1 MKKKILI
8 TGGTGSFGKTFL
20 SKIINNK
27 KFDEIRI
34 FSRDEEKQF
43 HQRTIYNNHN
53 IKHFIGDIRDSSSL
67 ENAVKNVDYIFHA
80 AALKQVP
87 SCELFPFEA
96 VKTNII
102 GAENIVRLA
111 LKYQVS
117 KVIALSTDKAVYPIN
132 AMGISKA
139 MMEKIF
145 ISAARIKSKES
156 KTKFIITRYGNVM
169 ASRGSVI
176 PVFAKKIKNGETISI
191 TKPNMTR
198 FLMTLDEAVKLV
210 EYAFKNGNN
219 GELFIQKSP
228 SSDILTLAKAIAS
241 YFDQKLKYKI
251 IGARLG
257 EKDHETLITR
267 EEMSNTKEFKK
278 YFKVPLIKEN
288 FEYEKYLT
296 IGQKKLNTLNDYN
309 SSQNVSNLD
318 QVILKINEISKFL
331 DEQ

>member
-8 TGGTGSFGKTFL
+8 TGGTGSFGRTFL
-20 SKIINNK
+20 TKIVNNR

-43 HQRTIYNNHN
+43 HQRNIFQNNK
-53 IKHFIGDIRDSSSL
+53 IKYFIRDINSL
-67 ENAVKNVDYIFHA
+67 EPAIRDVDYIFHA

-87 SCELFPFEA
+87 SCELYPFEA
-96 VKTNII
+96 VKTNIL

-111 LKYQVS
+111 EKNQVS

-145 ISAARIKSKES
+145 ISAARLKPNKSK
-156 KTKFIITRYGNVM
+156 TQFIITRYGNVM

-176 PVFAKKIKNGETISI
+176 PLFAKKIKNNETIPI

-210 EYAFKNGNN
+210 EYAFKNGKN

-228 SSDILTLAKAIAS
+228 SSDILTLAKAIS
-241 YFDQKLKYKI
+241 IFYDKKLNYKI

-267 EEMSNTKEFKK
+267 EEMANTSEYKK
-278 YFKVPLIKEN
+278 YFKVPLINNKFQYEN
-288 FEYEKYLT
+288 YLT
-296 IGQKKLNTLNDYN
+296 QGQKKLNELQDYN
-309 SSQNVSNLD
+309 SSQNICNLKK
-318 QVILKINEISKFL
+318 VISKLNEISEFL
-331 DEQ
+331 NNQ

>member
-20 SKIINNK
+20 SKIVSSK
-27 KFDEIRI
+27 KYDEIRV
-34 FSRDEEKQF
+34 FSRDEEKQY
-43 HQRTIYNNHN
+43 HQRNIYNQSHV
-53 IKHFIGDIRDSSSL
+53 KYYIGDIRDVSSL
-67 ENAVKNVDYIFHA
+67 ETAVKNVDYIFHA

-96 VKTNII
+96 VKTNIL
-102 GAENIVRLA
+102 GAENIARLA
-111 LKYQVS
+111 VKYQVS

-145 ISAARIKSKES
+145 ISAARMQSKKS

-176 PVFAKKIKNGETISI
+176 PIFAKKIKNGETISI
-191 TKPNMTR
+191 TKTNMTR

-210 EYAFKNGNN
+210 EYAFLNGNN

-228 SSDILTLAKAIAS
+228 SSDILTLAKAIAL
-241 YFDQKLKYKI
+241 YYKKKLKYKV

-267 EEMSNTKEFKK
+267 EEMANTIEFKK
-278 YFKVPLIKEN
+278 YFKVPLVKES
-288 FEYEKYLT
+288 FEYDKYLT
-296 IGQKKLNTLNDYN
+296 IGQKKLNKINDYN
-309 SSQNVSNLD
+309 SSQNISNLD
-318 QVILKINEISKFL
+318 QVILKLNEISKFL
-331 DEQ
+331 DDQ